1 MFPLGC
7 RLLGIVDA
15 LKTVNATVTGSKAVA
30 SKLVIEKEIKST
42 LVCFF
47 LLNVFVLEF
56 QRTRRTVIEYNNTSR
71 ESIIWGV
78 LRTTSLLQRIY
89 LHCEYVEL
97 RRNTIIKFK
106 VNYYKNNNNYFYY
119 YKHHS

>member
-106 VNYYKNNNNYFYY
+106 VNYF
-119 YKHHS
+119 